1 MINMRENKNI
11 CKIKGCDRTLYVK
24 KHRLCLSHYQRFVRT
39 GDAGKDIIRQ
49 YRELQPFE
57 AHK

>member
-1 MINMRENKNI
+1 MRENKNI

-39 GDAGKDIIRQ
+39 GDAGKDIIRK